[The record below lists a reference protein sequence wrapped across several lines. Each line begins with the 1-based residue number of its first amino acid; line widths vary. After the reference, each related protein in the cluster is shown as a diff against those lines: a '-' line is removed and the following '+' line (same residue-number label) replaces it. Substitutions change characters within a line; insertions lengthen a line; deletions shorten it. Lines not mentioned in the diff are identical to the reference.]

1 MVLVSLLTASLLL
14 GAWGLVHPSSL
25 VRSDAAGAGRTER
38 PADQEQ
44 RTRLQAPPE
53 DDLPEGEGKKILLA
67 SCTTCHD
74 LAEVTK
80 LRGYYTR
87 AQWRDVVVTMKEYG
101 AKVDD
106 KQVEILT
113 DYLTLNLG
121 KK

>member
-1 MVLVSLLTASLLL
+1 MSVNN
-14 GAWGLVHPSSL
+14 
-25 VRSDAAGAGRTER
+25 R
-38 PADQEQ
+38 
-44 RTRLQAPPE
+44 
-53 DDLPEGEGKKILLA
+53 GKKILLV

-74 LAEVTK
+74 LSEVTK

-113 DYLTLNLG
+113 DYLTQTLG

>member
-1 MVLVSLLTASLLL
+1 MVLSAWVSVRPWS
-14 GAWGLVHPSSL
+14 LVHPSSL
-25 VRSDAAGAGRTER
+25 VR
-38 PADQEQ
+38 QEQ
-44 RTRLQAPPE
+44 STTHQGAPE
-53 DDLPEGEGKKILLA
+53 DDLPDGDGKKILLA

-74 LAEVTK
+74 LSEVTK

-106 KQVEILT
+106 KQVEVLT

>member
-1 MVLVSLLTASLLL
+1 MIFVSILASSLVL
-14 GAWGLVHPSSL
+14 GAWGWVRPWPSVRPSSL
-25 VRSDAAGAGRTER
+25 VRSEAASAPKT
-38 PADQEQ
+38 QEP
-44 RTRLQAPPE
+44 R
-53 DDLPEGEGKKILLA
+53 DDDFPEGDGKKILLA

-74 LAEVTK
+74 LSEVTK

-113 DYLTLNLG
+113 DYLTQTLG

>member
-1 MVLVSLLTASLLL
+1 
-14 GAWGLVHPSSL
+14 
-25 VRSDAAGAGRTER
+25 VRSASVSARKT
-38 PADQEQ
+38 
-44 RTRLQAPPE
+44 QAPQDE
-53 DDLPEGEGKKILLA
+53 DLPEGDGKKILLA

-74 LAEVTK
+74 LSEVTK

-106 KQVEILT
+106 KQVEVLT
-113 DYLTLNLG
+113 DYLTQTLG

>member
-1 MVLVSLLTASLLL
+1 MSAFRRTVSARWLIAIGVLAFVAVTIAAS
-14 GAWGLVHPSSL
+14 
-25 VRSDAAGAGRTER
+25 
-38 PADQEQ
+38 
-44 RTRLQAPPE
+44 E
-53 DDLPEGEGKKILLA
+53 DDLPDGDGKKILIA

-74 LAEVTK
+74 LTEVTK

-106 KQVEILT
+106 KQVDVLT
-113 DYLTLNLG
+113 DYLTQYLG